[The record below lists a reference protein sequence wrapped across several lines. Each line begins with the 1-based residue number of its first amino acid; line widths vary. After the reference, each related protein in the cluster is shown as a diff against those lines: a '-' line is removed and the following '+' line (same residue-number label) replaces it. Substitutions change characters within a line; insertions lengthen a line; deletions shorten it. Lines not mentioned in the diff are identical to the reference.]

1 MQERSD
7 LPKNKKSNDNPRDD
21 DLKCQQA
28 LESSFLAI
36 IDEAATAGWPGRLM
50 L

>member
-1 MQERSD
+1 MQEQSD
-7 LPKNKKSNDNPRDD
+7 LPKDKTPNDNPRDR
-21 DLKCQQA
+21 DLECQQA

-36 IDEAATAGWPGRLM
+36 IGEAVTAGWPGRLM